1 MNLTQL
7 KNFIKIKNLPA
18 TFERY
23 EIFVMTGGVIV
34 VFLLAGWV
42 FYNKAY
48 KTVTAPRRDAASI
61 ALPNMNKVLLD
72 KTLQEI
78 EQKKQPPSS
87 EPIVDPFR

>member
-7 KNFIKIKNLPA
+7 KNLIKIKNLPA
-18 TFERY
+18 AFERY
-23 EIFVMTGGVIV
+23 EIFVIAGGVIV

-48 KTVTAPRRDAASI
+48 KTVIAPPSVSV
-61 ALPNMNKVLLD
+61 ALPNVNKVLFD

-78 EQKKQPPSS
+78 EHKKQPPSS
-87 EPIVDPFR
+87 EPLVDPFR